1 MMGDESPMDVDDVS
15 SLSTLS
21 SADAEGDED
30 DEDVSFVNDM
40 LVCFPFSRSLQAS
53 HCALRSMRSQA
64 QNRQKQYHPTIKR

>member
-21 SADAEGDED
+21 SADAEG